1 MIIFVTKHVQV
12 INNYSISNPAAKGR
26 YFCQSSQFIGQLLIS
41 VAVKTPSCFLTNFK
55 FEPRITLT
63 KTVYLMGTIYDH
75 IMKASIVQRLFMK
88 FYHSCF
94 DVFFYLNC
102 TSLVVYMHNLFTI
115 FLDHDMLSDNRY
127 CWKLYDVLFM
137 SSRYVCRC
145 CCFLVIP
152 KKPSI
157 DLNNKSFIWLSR
169 TLLVLITT
177 LQCKKLKRV

>member
-12 INNYSISNPAAKGR
+12 INNYSISNPVAKGR
-26 YFCQSSQFIGQLLIS
+26 NLCQSSQFIGQSSIS

-94 DVFFYLNC
+94 DVFFFICNC
-102 TSLVVYMHNLFTI
+102 RSLVVYMHNLFPI
-115 FLDHDMLSDNRY
+115 FLDHDMLSDIVGDFMLSYSCRLVM
-127 CWKLYDVLFM
+127 CVVVVAFSLFLR
-137 SSRYVCRC
+137 SYQ
-145 CCFLVIP
+145 
-152 KKPSI
+152 
-157 DLNNKSFIWLSR
+157 
-169 TLLVLITT
+169 LI
-177 LQCKKLKRV
+177 